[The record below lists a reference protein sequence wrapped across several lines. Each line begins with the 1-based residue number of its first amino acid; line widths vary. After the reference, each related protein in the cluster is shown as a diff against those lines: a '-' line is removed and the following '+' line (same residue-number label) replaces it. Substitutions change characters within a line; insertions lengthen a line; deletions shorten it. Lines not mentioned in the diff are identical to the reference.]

1 MPRSSIITGPGPARA
16 GHCCRVPRMGE
27 DITSSRFSSQDFKEF
42 QVRLR
47 AETDL
52 LRAWFEEGRFAAD
65 GHVGGFE
72 VEAWLTDKYCNPAPR
87 NEEFL
92 TRLGSPQVVPELS
105 RFNVE
110 FNSTPE
116 PLEGKAL
123 SRMQQGLQSTW
134 DEAEKTAAAMGLTL
148 VATGILPTVRDE
160 DLSAANMSAADRYK
174 VLNDELFRLRRNVP
188 IRLRIER
195 RDRLEST
202 HMDVMLEAAATSFQ
216 IHLKVPFGQDAAYYN
231 ASKVASAPLLA
242 VAANSPYLFG
252 QDLWEESRIPLFE
265 QGVSLGRWDYC
276 QRVTFGIR
284 YIEDSL
290 FEVFHANRQRYP
302 ALIPQL
308 FDEPP
313 AAMRHVRM
321 HNGTIWRWNRPILD
335 FDADGTP
342 HLRIEQ
348 RVLPAGPTIVDQV
361 ANAAFYY
368 GLACYLAP
376 RFEEYRWEL
385 PFAEARSN
393 FYRAAKEGLNAQ
405 VTWLGGK
412 QGPVRLLILDV
423 LLPQARQ
430 GLVELGLDKDD
441 IDLYLG
447 IIEARADT
455 QRNGAEWQHAFV
467 EGHGADMKELCCA
480 YREHQAGGEPVHE
493 WPV

>member
-1 MPRSSIITGPGPARA
+1 
-16 GHCCRVPRMGE
+16 MGQE
-27 DITSSRFSSQDFKEF
+27 ITSSQFDSQYFKEF
-42 QVRLR
+42 QIRLR

-52 LRAWFEEGRFAAD
+52 LRRWFEEGRFATG

-72 VEAWLTDKYCNPAPR
+72 VEAWLTDKYCNPVPR
-87 NEEFL
+87 NEEFIKKL
-92 TRLGSPQVVPELS
+92 NSPLVVPELS
-105 RFNVE
+105 QFNVE
-110 FNSTPE
+110 FNSKPV
-116 PLEGKAL
+116 PLEGAAL
-123 SRMQQGLQSTW
+123 TKMQRGLQETW
-134 DEAEKTAAAMGLTL
+134 DDACNTAETMGLQL

-160 DLSAANMSAADRYK
+160 DLCAANMSPAERYK
-174 VLNDELFRLRRNVP
+174 ALNAELFRLRRNKP
-188 IRLRIER
+188 IRLKIER
-195 RDRLEST
+195 RDVLEST

-231 ASKVASAPLLA
+231 ASKIASAPLVA

-252 QDLWEESRIPLFE
+252 NDLWEESRIPLFE
-265 QGVSLGRWDYC
+265 QAVAVGKWDYC

-302 ALIPQL
+302 ALIPQI
-308 FDEPP
+308 FDDPP
-313 AAMRHVRM
+313 EAMRHVRM

-368 GLACYLAP
+368 GLARYLAP
-376 RFEEYRWEL
+376 RFEEYRWDL
-385 PFAEARSN
+385 PFADARSN
-393 FYRAAKEGLNAQ
+393 FYQAAKDGLGAQ
-405 VTWLGGK
+405 ATWLGGR
-412 QGPVRLLILDV
+412 QGPIRLLILDV
-423 LLPQARQ
+423 LLDQARE
-430 GLVELGLDKDD
+430 GLIELGLDKDD

-447 IIEARADT
+447 IIEARVET

-467 EGHGADMKELCCA
+467 EEHGADMKELCCA
-480 YREHQAGGEPVHE
+480 YREHQARGEPVHE